1 MSNKK
6 QKLTFVQGLK
16 AQFSTKSLVLIPI
29 AVGINL
35 IGGTLASTLK
45 LPLFLD
51 MIGTILSAALA
62 GPWVAALVGFLT
74 NIFLALVSNPIYVPY
89 SLVSIAAGLIT
100 GYMIKAGLFKK
111 TWGVI
116 LTWLVV
122 TFSSVVISS
131 CITIFVFG
139 GATGATGPRGA
150 TGNTGADG
158 ATGATGTTGA
168 TGPQGLRGLQGPT
181 GPTGLRGAT
190 GPTGAD
196 GAIGPTGPTGST
208 GPIGATGAT
217 GPRGIETQ
225 SFASFADFARA
236 FENAQ
241 PMPLYQSIA
250 DTTGNITSTSTTSL
264 LLQPGFYQI
273 SLEVST
279 ILSTAGYMQITPA
292 YNGAPHIEFGIYSR
306 TGSPQNTAEGSS
318 HFIVEVTQATPFT
331 VNYNS
336 NVANTDGQLTLVIVK
351 LER

>member
-1 MSNKK
+1 MLFRSATGATGENGA
-6 QKLTFVQGLK
+6 TGPTGATGPAGSPGPQGL
-16 AQFSTKSLVLIPI
+16 
-29 AVGINL
+29 
-35 IGGTLASTLK
+35 IGPTGPTGTPGVTG
-45 LPLFLD
+45 PTGNIGPTGLD
-51 MIGTILSAALA
+51 GRD
-62 GPWVAALVGFLT
+62 GP
-74 NIFLALVSNPIYVPY
+74 
-89 SLVSIAAGLIT
+89 T
-100 GYMIKAGLFKK
+100 GATGATGM
-111 TWGVI
+111 T
-116 LTWLVV
+116 
-122 TFSSVVISS
+122 
-131 CITIFVFG
+131 

>member
-1 MSNKK
+1 MTYQDEYYDDYTDNYAVCEDEHAL
-6 QKLTFVQGLK
+6 QED
-16 AQFSTKSLVLIPI
+16 IPTDTCCEPYPHTCCP
-29 AVGINL
+29 GPR
-35 IGGTLASTLK
+35 GPRGFRG
-45 LPLFLD
+45 P
-51 MIGTILSAALA
+51 A
-62 GPWVAALVGFLT
+62 GP
-74 NIFLALVSNPIYVPY
+74 
-89 SLVSIAAGLIT
+89 
-100 GYMIKAGLFKK
+100 
-111 TWGVI
+111 
-116 LTWLVV
+116 
-122 TFSSVVISS
+122 
-131 CITIFVFG
+131 
-139 GATGATGPRGA
+139 TGPMGPTGPGIGVTGPTGPTGA

-158 ATGATGTTGA
+158 ATGPTGPRGATGA
-168 TGPQGLRGLQGPT
+168 TGNT
-181 GPTGLRGAT
+181 GASGITGATGATGENGAT
-190 GPTGAD
+190 GPTGAT
-196 GAIGPTGPTGST
+196 GPAGSPGPQGLIGPTGPTGTPGVT
-208 GPIGATGAT
+208 GPTGNIGPTGLDGRDGPTGATGATGMTGATGATGPRGATGAT

-318 HFIVEVTQATPFT
+318 HFIIEVTQATPFT

>member
-1 MSNKK
+1 MTY
-6 QKLTFVQGLK
+6 QDEYYDDYTD
-16 AQFSTKSLVLIPI
+16 
-29 AVGINL
+29 NL
-35 IGGTLASTLK
+35 ATYEDEHALQEDNFQEASCVPYPDTCC
-45 LPLFLD
+45 PGPRGPRGFR
-51 MIGTILSAALA
+51 GPA
-62 GPWVAALVGFLT
+62 GP
-74 NIFLALVSNPIYVPY
+74 
-89 SLVSIAAGLIT
+89 
-100 GYMIKAGLFKK
+100 
-111 TWGVI
+111 
-116 LTWLVV
+116 
-122 TFSSVVISS
+122 
-131 CITIFVFG
+131 
-139 GATGATGPRGA
+139 TGPMGPTGPGIGVTGPTGPTGA

-158 ATGATGTTGA
+158 ATGATGNTGA

-196 GAIGPTGPTGST
+196 GMMGPTGPTGST
-208 GPIGATGAT
+208 GPTGATGAT

-225 SFASFADFARA
+225 SFASFADFAKA
-236 FENAQ
+236 FVNAQ
-241 PMPLYQSIA
+241 PMALYPSIA
-250 DTTGNITSTSTTSL
+250 DTTGNITATSTTSL

-279 ILSTAGYMQITPA
+279 ILTTAGYMQITPA

-318 HFIVEVTQATPFT
+318 HFIIEVTQATPFT

>member
-1 MSNKK
+1 MTYQDEYYDDYTDNYAVCEDEHAL
-6 QKLTFVQGLK
+6 QED
-16 AQFSTKSLVLIPI
+16 IPTDTCCEPYSHTCCP
-29 AVGINL
+29 GPR
-35 IGGTLASTLK
+35 GPRGFRG
-45 LPLFLD
+45 P
-51 MIGTILSAALA
+51 A
-62 GPWVAALVGFLT
+62 GP
-74 NIFLALVSNPIYVPY
+74 
-89 SLVSIAAGLIT
+89 
-100 GYMIKAGLFKK
+100 
-111 TWGVI
+111 
-116 LTWLVV
+116 
-122 TFSSVVISS
+122 
-131 CITIFVFG
+131 
-139 GATGATGPRGA
+139 TGPMGPTGPGIGVTGPTGPTGA

-318 HFIVEVTQATPFT
+318 HFIIEVTQATPFT

>member
-1 MSNKK
+1 MTYQDEYYDDYTDNYAVCEDEHAL
-6 QKLTFVQGLK
+6 QED
-16 AQFSTKSLVLIPI
+16 IPTDTCCEPYPHTCCP
-29 AVGINL
+29 GPR
-35 IGGTLASTLK
+35 GPRGFRG
-45 LPLFLD
+45 P
-51 MIGTILSAALA
+51 A
-62 GPWVAALVGFLT
+62 GP
-74 NIFLALVSNPIYVPY
+74 
-89 SLVSIAAGLIT
+89 
-100 GYMIKAGLFKK
+100 
-111 TWGVI
+111 
-116 LTWLVV
+116 
-122 TFSSVVISS
+122 
-131 CITIFVFG
+131 
-139 GATGATGPRGA
+139 TGPMGPTGPGIGVTGPTGPTGA

-158 ATGATGTTGA
+158 ATGPTGPRGATGA
-168 TGPQGLRGLQGPT
+168 TGNT
-181 GPTGLRGAT
+181 GASGITGA
-190 GPTGAD
+190 TGAD

-318 HFIVEVTQATPFT
+318 HFIIEVTQATPFT

>member
-1 MSNKK
+1 M
-6 QKLTFVQGLK
+6 T
-16 AQFSTKSLVLIPI
+16 
-29 AVGINL
+29 
-35 IGGTLASTLK
+35 
-45 LPLFLD
+45 
-51 MIGTILSAALA
+51 
-62 GPWVAALVGFLT
+62 
-74 NIFLALVSNPIYVPY
+74 
-89 SLVSIAAGLIT
+89 
-100 GYMIKAGLFKK
+100 
-111 TWGVI
+111 
-116 LTWLVV
+116 
-122 TFSSVVISS
+122 
-131 CITIFVFG
+131 

-250 DTTGNITSTSTTSL
+250 VTTGNITSTSTTSL

-318 HFIVEVTQATPFT
+318 HFIIEVTQATPFT

>member
-1 MSNKK
+1 M
-6 QKLTFVQGLK
+6 LK
-16 AQFSTKSLVLIPI
+16 MLEDT
-29 AVGINL
+29 GI
-35 IGGTLASTLK
+35 T
-45 LPLFLD
+45 
-51 MIGTILSAALA
+51 
-62 GPWVAALVGFLT
+62 
-74 NIFLALVSNPIYVPY
+74 
-89 SLVSIAAGLIT
+89 
-100 GYMIKAGLFKK
+100 
-111 TWGVI
+111 
-116 LTWLVV
+116 
-122 TFSSVVISS
+122 
-131 CITIFVFG
+131 
-139 GATGATGPRGA
+139 
-150 TGNTGADG
+150 
-158 ATGATGTTGA
+158 
-168 TGPQGLRGLQGPT
+168 GPT
-181 GPTGLRGAT
+181 GP
-190 GPTGAD
+190 
-196 GAIGPTGPTGST
+196 T